1 MKTME
6 IKKLLRKID
15 EFKII
20 TLPAIFVV
28 FILFVLILGF
38 YFFNAL
44 PAIERY
50 GIDLFI
56 TNVWKAA
63 EEPAKEVYGL
73 AAPIWGSIYTATIAV
88 LIALPLSICYAIFV
102 NDYAPKRLKYPLI
115 VISDIMA
122 GLPTIIYGI
131 WGAFIL
137 VPLLR
142 DHIMKFLYE
151 HFSFIPLFD
160 YPPLSGYCYLSAGIL
175 LGIMVTPFAA
185 AIIREAYA
193 MIPSVYKEG
202 LVALGATR
210 YETTKVLIKYIRPA
224 IISGLILAFGRALGE
239 TVAVSLVIGN
249 SFNLTYKLFAPGY
262 TISSLIA
269 NQFGNAVLYEYMTSV
284 LYSAGLVLFVIGL
297 VVNIIGI
304 YYLKRWREHV
314 SH

>member
-1 MKTME
+1 MD
-6 IKKLLRKID
+6 ISKLLKKID
-15 EFKII
+15 GFKII
-20 TLPAIFVV
+20 TSPAIIIV
-28 FILFVLILGF
+28 FILFALMVGF
-38 YFFNAL
+38 YLYNAL
-44 PAIERY
+44 PAIEKY
-50 GIDLFI
+50 GLNLFI
-56 TNVWKAA
+56 QNIWQAA

-73 AAPIWGSIYTATIAV
+73 AAPIWGSIYTATIAI
-88 LIALPLSICYAIFV
+88 LIALPLSIGYAIFV
-102 NDYAPKRLKYPLI
+102 NDYAPKPLKYPLI
-115 VISDIMA
+115 IISDIMA

-142 DHIMKFLYE
+142 DHVMKFLYE

-175 LGIMVTPFAA
+175 LGIMVVPFAS

-193 MIPSVYKEG
+193 MIPSVYREG

-210 YETTKVLIKYIRPA
+210 YETTKVLIRFIKPA
-224 IISGLILAFGRALGE
+224 IISGFILAFGRALGE

-269 NQFGNAVLYEYMTSV
+269 NQFGNAILYEYMTSV

-297 VVNIIGI
+297 IVNIIGL
-304 YYLKRWREHV
+304 YYLKRWRENV

>member
-1 MKTME
+1 MD
-6 IKKLLRKID
+6 LRKILKKID
-15 EFKII
+15 KFKII
-20 TLPAIFVV
+20 TLPAIFIV
-28 FILFVLILGF
+28 FILFILILGF

-44 PAIERY
+44 PAIEKY
-50 GIDLFI
+50 GINLFI
-56 TNVWKAA
+56 TNVWHAA
-63 EEPAKEVYGL
+63 EEVSNEVYGL
-73 AAPIWGSIYTATIAV
+73 SAPIWGSIYTATIAV

-102 NDYAPKRLKYPLI
+102 NDYAPKKLKYPLI
-115 VISDIMA
+115 IISDIMA

-151 HFSFIPLFD
+151 YFSFIPLFD

-202 LVALGATR
+202 LVALGATK
-210 YETTKVLIKYIRPA
+210 YEATKVLIKYIRPA
-224 IISGLILAFGRALGE
+224 IISGTILAFGRALGE

-297 VVNIIGI
+297 IVNFIGI